1 MDPRVRRGF
10 YNNHHPSRK
19 MEPKNK
25 IHEIPV
31 DMVRYGKYH
40 YHLQGFSTMP
50 GGWEWDFNHLPHL
63 WVGGILD
70 CNLHLH
76 ALPPKSQHCHQPGS
90 LQTHGTKP
98 QCDALTLKLLA
109 EISWGVFGN
118 GLRFPYH
125 PWDWYNYL
133 HEWLIFMVNGGKY
146 TIHGYYG
153 AFSQTAKQKRT
164 GTTNKHG

>member
-1 MDPRVRRGF
+1 
-10 YNNHHPSRK
+10 
-19 MEPKNK
+19 
-25 IHEIPV
+25 
-31 DMVRYGKYH
+31 MVRYGKYH
-40 YHLQGFSTMP
+40 YYLQGFRTMP

-90 LQTHGTKP
+90 LQTHGTKR

-109 EISWGVFGN
+109 EVSWGVFGN

-133 HEWLIFMVNGGKY
+133 HEWLIFMVNGGNY
-146 TIHGYYG
+146 TPYMDAMGLFH
-153 AFSQTAKQKRT
+153 KQP
-164 GTTNKHG
+164 TNKEREQPTNMDNFIINIHKRLEKFI